1 VIVELVLEL
10 CLTYYRSAKER
21 RHTLMKHSRSD
32 RRVRKTSD
40 KLLDVTNAL
49 HASDR
54 RAKAGAVPEVEVE
67 RMVEAVPLFLGEEL
81 AELGVAERHSLLV
94 CQ

>member
-10 CLTYYRSAKER
+10 CLIHSQSAVELSHALRKDPR
-21 RHTLMKHSRSD
+21 GD
-32 RRVRKTSD
+32 RRVRETSD
-40 KLLDVTNAL
+40 ELLDVADAL

-54 RAKAGAVPEVEVE
+54 RTKAGAVPEVEVE
-67 RMVEAVPLFLGEEL
+67 RMVETVPLFLGEEL
-81 AELGVAERHSLLV
+81 AELGVAERHGLLV